1 MSKKLFKERQ
11 FNLGIVESYKKSSG
25 EDSAILG
32 SFDVKGMTV
41 EGMVSQNKTQYS
53 EAVWRQP
60 TAFGKGGKFLDESG
74 KLKPSTLFG
83 SVDHPIDN
91 RAELLLQEAAI
102 AWHDVRRNEN
112 GSWDGSAH
120 ILNNPQGRIV
130 KTFLDYSKE
139 VGGGDLLGV
148 SSRALGE
155 SKLMETDGEQV
166 EAIVPESFELM
177 SFDFVYNPSFQT
189 ATARLNESK
198 KSNKTLVESVRK
210 LAYKDIG
217 HADLYK
223 DFADKLENIEKEYK
237 EGNKNMKLEGNSL
250 KNVRT
255 KYLQELR
262 QEEKK
267 LHDALHELKM
277 MSDEDFAQTHSGD
290 RSKLMKVVK
299 EEYQEV
305 STELERLEQ
314 EQEGT
319 MVEDA
324 MEEGNMKETNMKG
337 TKKLNELDLNKESMC
352 QEVAESYMEAEEM
365 QTALQNV
372 EDNEDTQGAGGLWD
386 LASDLLVR
394 AGMSEEDVETLQ
406 DTMFNILTNEA
417 KKAMHSESTE
427 KDTTEEVV
435 EETTEAETAETVEEG
450 KGKKHKE
457 ETMTEDEEPTE
468 EEMED
473 LEDAAEEMAEELSDE
488 DEEVEVELD
497 SEPTIQDLSQEIMS
511 LKELLQELR
520 DFLMPVEDAE
530 LELDDEAEEDEE
542 ELEELVDDMD
552 DEDGEEADDLN
563 LDEEDLDE
571 LSDEEL
577 EYLANLDL

>member
-32 SFDVKGMTV
+32 SFNVKGMTV

-102 AWHDVRRNEN
+102 AWHDVKRNED

-130 KTFLDYSKE
+130 KTFLDYAKE

-155 SKLMETDGEQV
+155 SQMVEAGGEQV
-166 EAIVPESFELM
+166 ETIVPESFELM

-198 KSNKTLVESVRK
+198 GSNKNVLVESVRK
-210 LAYKDIG
+210 LAYQDIG

-223 DFADKLENIEKEYK
+223 DFADKLENIDKEYK
-237 EGNKNMKLEGNSL
+237 EGNKDMKLEGNSL
-250 KNVRT
+250 KNVRS
-255 KYLQELR
+255 KYLKELR

-277 MSDEDFAQTHSGD
+277 MSDDEFAEKNSGE
-290 RSKLMKVVK
+290 RSKLLSVVK
-299 EEYQEV
+299 EEYDEV
-305 STELERLEQ
+305 RTELERLEQ

-319 MVEDA
+319 MVEDT
-324 MEEGNMKETNMKG
+324 MEEEVNMKEANMEG
-337 TKKLNELDLNKESMC
+337 TMNKESMC
-352 QEVAESYMEAEEM
+352 REVAESYMEAEEFESACSM
-365 QTALQNV
+365 AEGK
-372 EDNEDTQGAGGLWD
+372 EDKKGMGGLHD
-386 LASDLLVR
+386 LADSLLER
-394 AGMSEEDVETLQ
+394 AGMSHD
-406 DTMFNILTNEA
+406 EA
-417 KKAMHSESTE
+417 KELHETMYEMLEAKHQEMHGVPTTESTE
-427 KDTTEEVV
+427 EETTEPVV
-435 EETTEAETAETVEEG
+435 EETAETETTEKVEEG
-450 KGKKHKE
+450 VE
-457 ETMTEDEEPTE
+457 VMEEDEDEAPTS
-468 EEMED
+468 EEMEE
-473 LEDAAEEMAEELSDE
+473 LEDAAEEMAEELEDDAEDAEE
-488 DEEVEVELD
+488 DEEMEVELD
-497 SEPTIQDLSQEIMS
+497 SEPTIEDLSQEIMS
-511 LKELLQELR
+511 LKEILQELR

-542 ELEELVDDMD
+542 ELEELVDEEPE
-552 DEDGEEADDLN
+552 EDGEEADDLD

>member
-25 EDSAILG
+25 QDSAILG
-32 SFDVKGMTV
+32 SFNVKGMTV
-41 EGMVSQNKTQYS
+41 ENMVSQNKTQYS

-102 AWHDVRRNEN
+102 AWHDVKRNED

-130 KTFLDYSKE
+130 KTFLDYAKE

-155 SKLMETDGEQV
+155 SQMVEANGEQV

-198 KSNKTLVESVRK
+198 GSKKNVLVESVRK
-210 LAYKDIG
+210 LAYQDIG

-223 DFADKLENIEKEYK
+223 DFADKLETIDKEYK
-237 EGNKNMKLEGNSL
+237 EGNKDMKFEGNSL

-255 KYLQELR
+255 KYLKELR

-277 MSDEDFAQTHSGD
+277 MSDDEFAEKNSGD
-290 RSKLMKVVK
+290 RGKLLSVVK
-299 EEYQEV
+299 EEYDEV
-305 STELERLEQ
+305 RTELERLEQ

-319 MVEDA
+319 MVEDT
-324 MEEGNMKETNMKG
+324 MEEEVNMKEANMEGKM
-337 TKKLNELDLNKESMC
+337 NKESRC
-352 QEVAESYMEAEEM
+352 QEVAESYMEAEEL

-372 EDNEDTQGAGGLWD
+372 EDTEDTEGAGGLWD

-394 AGMSEEDVETLQ
+394 AGMSEEDVDTLQ
-406 DTMFNILTNEA
+406 DTMFNLLTSKVEEGRHN
-417 KKAMHSESTE
+417 ESTE
-427 KDTTEEVV
+427 KEVTEEVV
-435 EETTEAETAETVEEG
+435 EETAEPETTEKVEEG
-450 KGKKHKE
+450 VE
-457 ETMTEDEEPTE
+457 VMEEDEELTDE
-468 EEMED
+468 EQEEIED
-473 LEDAAEEMAEELSDE
+473 AAEDAAEELEEEPEDD

-497 SEPTIQDLSQEIMS
+497 SEPTIETLSEEIAS
-511 LKELLQELR
+511 LKEILQELR

-542 ELEELVDDMD
+542 ELEELVDEEP
-552 DEDGEEADDLN
+552 EDGEEADDLD